1 VEKPQTF
8 RSPLAVVVWIVW
20 LLFAVGNWIDLA
32 VQGRDHGS
40 LVAAAI
46 VLLATGVAYVTAL
59 RPRIIA
65 DADGVTVRNPLRD
78 HRVGWTGVTE
88 VDLSELLRVHCVA
101 GQGGTRRKVI
111 SAWAVHYSKR
121 RKLAAEARSRRRGR
135 SGDFWRSTPGLP
147 ASTGRGRPY
156 SASAPDPGVSA
167 AEAEAERIVRVL
179 SDYATAARAETA
191 AGRAAGPAGVN
202 ETRAATAT
210 AAAGTG
216 TATPLIS
223 TWDPLAVAAVV
234 GPALILLIVSLL

>member
-1 VEKPQTF
+1 MEKPQTF

-40 LVAAAI
+40 VLAAAI
-46 VLLATGVAYVTAL
+46 LLLATGVAYVTAL
-59 RPRIIA
+59 RPRVIA
-65 DADGVTVRNPLRD
+65 DADGVTVMNPLRD
-78 HRVGWTGVTE
+78 HRVGWTGVAK

-111 SAWAVHYSKR
+111 SAWAVHYSRR
-121 RKLAAEARSRRRGR
+121 RKLAAEARARRRGR

-147 ASTGRGRPY
+147 ASTGGRRPY
-156 SASAPDPGVSA
+156 GASAPDPGASA

-191 AGRAAGPAGVN
+191 VGPAGVN
-202 ETRAATAT
+202 GPSAATAT

-216 TATPLIS
+216 TATPLTS
-223 TWDPLAVAAVV
+223 TWDPLAVAAVIV
-234 GPALILLIVSLL
+234 PALILLIVSLF

>member
-1 VEKPQTF
+1 MRVEKPQTF

-40 LVAAAI
+40 VVA
-46 VLLATGVAYVTAL
+46 AYVTAL
-59 RPRIIA
+59 RPRVIV

-78 HRVGWTGVTE
+78 HRVGWAGVAK
-88 VDLSELLRVHCVA
+88 VDLSELLRVHCDPGQGDP
-101 GQGGTRRKVI
+101 GQGGAGRKVI
-111 SAWAVHYSKR
+111 SAWAVHYSRR
-121 RKLAAEARSRRRGR
+121 RKLAAEARARRRGR

-147 ASTGRGRPY
+147 ATTGRGRPY
-156 SASAPDPGVSA
+156 GASAPDPDASA

-191 AGRAAGPAGVN
+191 ADPAAGPAGVN
-202 ETRAATAT
+202 GTRAATAT

-216 TATPLIS
+216 TTTPLTS

-234 GPALILLIVSLL
+234 VPALILLIVSLL

>member
-1 VEKPQTF
+1 MEKPQTF

-40 LVAAAI
+40 VLAAAI
-46 VLLATGVAYVTAL
+46 LLLATGVAYVTAL
-59 RPRIIA
+59 RPRVIA

-78 HRVGWTGVTE
+78 HRVGWTGVAK

-111 SAWAVHYSKR
+111 SAWAVHYSRR
-121 RKLAAEARSRRRGR
+121 RKLAAEARARRRGR

-147 ASTGRGRPY
+147 ASTGGRRPY
-156 SASAPDPGVSA
+156 GASPDPDASA

-179 SDYATAARAETA
+179 SDYTAAARAETA
-191 AGRAAGPAGVN
+191 AGPAAGLAGVN
-202 ETRAATAT
+202 GTRAATAT

-216 TATPLIS
+216 TATPLTS

>member
-1 VEKPQTF
+1 MEKPQTF

-40 LVAAAI
+40 VLAAAI
-46 VLLATGVAYVTAL
+46 LLLATGVAYVTAL
-59 RPRIIA
+59 RPRVIA

-78 HRVGWTGVTE
+78 HRVGWTGVAK

-111 SAWAVHYSKR
+111 SAWAVHYSRR
-121 RKLAAEARSRRRGR
+121 RKLAAEARARRRGR

-147 ASTGRGRPY
+147 ASTGGRRPY
-156 SASAPDPGVSA
+156 GVSPDPDASA

-179 SDYATAARAETA
+179 SDYAAAARAETA
-191 AGRAAGPAGVN
+191 AGPAVGLAGVN
-202 ETRAATAT
+202 GTRAATAT
-210 AAAGTG
+210 AAAGAG
-216 TATPLIS
+216 TATPLTS

>member
-40 LVAAAI
+40 VVAAAI
-46 VLLATGVAYVTAL
+46 VLLSTGVAYVTAL
-59 RPRIIA
+59 RPRVIA

-88 VDLSELLRVHCVA
+88 VDLSELLRVHCAA

-121 RKLAAEARSRRRGR
+121 RKLAAEARARRRGR

-147 ASTGRGRPY
+147 ATTGRGRPY
-156 SASAPDPGVSA
+156 GASAPDPDASA

-191 AGRAAGPAGVN
+191 AG
-202 ETRAATAT
+202 
-210 AAAGTG
+210 TG

-234 GPALILLIVSLL
+234 VPALILLIVSLL